1 MVLWI
6 WSLTSGFQHLG
17 KVHIEQLITTSA
29 LSWTIFFSFFFP
41 QGIVFTVSGSGWH
54 IHYSPG
60 ILKHNTTYSAVG
72 VIWGES
78 RKRLLLGA
86 RLMEEFIF
94 FLLIQRQPSSNSLL
108 LYVGLFWLL
117 QANTLALAIM
127 RLVLASFLS
136 PVVVHM
142 QNPLLFC
149 CQDDSLFFKP
159 SCLIQC
165 NQIHSMKPTHTCSLF
180 FSVLQ
185 SWSISFTGPW
195 LESQVPVDLPMYLF
209 HWILPAFYPIVVRS
223 ILKCAFS

>member
-17 KVHIEQLITTSA
+17 KVHIGQLITTSA

-78 RKRLLLGA
+78 RQRLLLGA

-149 CQDDSLFFKP
+149 CQDDSLFFKLQLSYTMQSNPQHEAHTYLLPVLFCTAVLKHQLYWTLARVP
-159 SCLIQC
+159 SPSRFTHVSLSLNPACLL
-165 NQIHSMKPTHTCSLF
+165 SYCS
-180 FSVLQ
+180 
-185 SWSISFTGPW
+185 
-195 LESQVPVDLPMYLF
+195 
-209 HWILPAFYPIVVRS
+209 
-223 ILKCAFS
+223 